1 MLSPEWSNCI
11 IKTHLKRLIYYDNHG
26 GHYGYCMTS
35 TRVVSV
41 WNDLNWLTLLYI
53 ANIKMI
59 KEKFMP
65 LFNTPL
71 WQSNHNLDIPKM
83 PPSESNLESLLL
95 HSNSCMVLLYT
106 ALSLEVMN
114 VGWMIQS
121 PDPFTCKSDYHV
133 TSP

>member
-59 KEKFMP
+59 KEKFMVHGFVIHSCIFGSYECRLNDSIP
-65 LFNTPL
+65 WPFHLQKWLPCNFSLQHPYIIQQTGNENT
-71 WQSNHNLDIPKM
+71 QTYQVK
-83 PPSESNLESLLL
+83 
-95 HSNSCMVLLYT
+95 VLIL
-106 ALSLEVMN
+106 
-114 VGWMIQS
+114 I
-121 PDPFTCKSDYHV
+121 
-133 TSP
+133 

>member
-1 MLSPEWSNCI
+1 MLSPERSNCI

-26 GHYGYCMTS
+26 GHYDYCMTI

-71 WQSNHNLDIPKM
+71 WQSNHNLDIPKC
-83 PPSESNLESLLL
+83 LL
-95 HSNSCMVLLYT
+95 
-106 ALSLEVMN
+106 
-114 VGWMIQS
+114 
-121 PDPFTCKSDYHV
+121 
-133 TSP
+133 

>member
-1 MLSPEWSNCI
+1 MLSPERSNCI

-106 ALSLEVMN
+106 AVSLEVMN
-114 VGWMIQS
+114 VGWMMQS
-121 PDPFTCKSDYHV
+121 PDPFTCKSD
-133 TSP
+133 

>member
-1 MLSPEWSNCI
+1 MLSPERSNCI

>member
-1 MLSPEWSNCI
+1 MLSPERSNCI

-53 ANIKMI
+53 ANIQMI
-59 KEKFMP
+59 KETFMP

>member
-1 MLSPEWSNCI
+1 MLSPERSNCI

-106 ALSLEVMN
+106 AVSLEVMN

-121 PDPFTCKSDYHV
+121 PDPFTCKSD
-133 TSP
+133 

>member
-1 MLSPEWSNCI
+1 MLSPERSNCI

-121 PDPFTCKSDYHV
+121 PDPFTCKSD
-133 TSP
+133 